1 MFHCFL
7 GNLIRKLYICRPNY
21 MKHMK
26 NIQRYCLYVLLVSL
40 LSCGRSRY
48 IDTLDNIKRVGD
60 SNPDTALLML
70 DSLAAGIRGESEYV
84 RNKYELLK
92 IRLCDKAYRPATSD
106 VAIRNLMR
114 YFGDKGSSLEKQE
127 VFYYAGSVYRDLCDT
142 PRALE
147 YFLNSLDYAQSGMVY
162 DTVMLRNTYFNLN
175 DLYYNVQDYGNAALM
190 ARKELEVCRLLDSDR
205 LIPYL
210 HLCSSYIGLD
220 SLSLASA
227 ATDSAFNIFRASSV
241 HERNN
246 DDLVYVLYYYSM
258 INNKRMAS
266 LCHTMIMKDSS
277 ICSGFIPSL
286 FFAYYYDCVEKK
298 DSAIAYCE
306 KALELSESLEE
317 RYDATKL
324 LFALN
329 KSNGDDKTACRLAY
343 SYMQLSDSLDFGK
356 RQEKAAQINNQ
367 HKYYIDKNREQTLS
381 EQKEKYRRTLYLVSF
396 IAIMLLCLGYVIHIT
411 RRNRQLNK
419 ILSLNVEIER
429 VSLQEKNLRDELARK
444 ESELYEKMAQNKTL
458 VRLLHQSELTDKAE
472 EVIESI
478 RQVSNGEKTMS
489 QSDWDQLFTA
499 VNALYPDFKEQ
510 MVNKCDA
517 LTEQQIQF
525 CYLLRIGLSNV
536 QIKNVTNMSRVT
548 VWRWMKKFEW
558 IEELG

>member
-1 MFHCFL
+1 M
-7 GNLIRKLYICRPNY
+7 R
-21 MKHMK
+21 

-48 IDTLDNIKRVGD
+48 LDTLDNIKRVGD

-70 DSLAAGIRGESEYV
+70 DSLAEGVRGESEYV

-106 VAIRNLMR
+106 VAIRNLMG

-147 YFLNSLDYAQSGMVY
+147 YFLKSLDYAQSGMVY
-162 DTVMLRNTYFNLN
+162 DTVMLRNTYSNLN

-227 ATDSAFNIFRASSV
+227 ANDSAFNIFRASSV

-246 DDLVYVLYYYSM
+246 DNLVYVLYYYSM
-258 INNKRMAS
+258 LNNKRMAS
-266 LCHTMIMKDSS
+266 LCHTMIMKDSL
-277 ICSGFIPSL
+277 ICSGFLPSL

-306 KALELSESLEE
+306 KALELSKSLEE

-367 HKYYIDKNREQTLS
+367 HKYYIDKNRERMLN

-411 RRNRQLNK
+411 RRNRQLDK

-444 ESELYEKMAQNKTL
+444 ESELNEKMAQNKTL

-536 QIKNVTNMSRVT
+536 QIKNVTNLSRVT

-558 IEELG
+558 VEELG

>member
-48 IDTLDNIKRVGD
+48 IDALDNIKRVGD

-70 DSLAAGIRGESEYV
+70 DSLAAGVRGESEYV

-162 DTVMLRNTYFNLN
+162 DTVMLRNTYSNLN

-429 VSLQEKNLRDELARK
+429 VSLQENNLRDELARK

>member
-26 NIQRYCLYVLLVSL
+26 NRQRYCLYVLLVSL

-70 DSLAAGIRGESEYV
+70 DSLAAGVRGESEYV

-142 PRALE
+142 PRAME
-147 YFLNSLDYAQSGMVY
+147 YFLKSLDYAQSGMVY
-162 DTVMLRNTYFNLN
+162 DTVMLRNTYSNLN

-190 ARKELEVCRLLDSDR
+190 ARKELDVCWLLGSDR

-210 HLCSSYIGLD
+210 HLCSSYIGID

-227 ATDSAFNIFRASSV
+227 ATDSAFNIIRASSV

-258 INNKRMAS
+258 LNNKRMAS
-266 LCHTMIMKDSS
+266 LCHTMIMKDSL
-277 ICSGFIPSL
+277 ICSGFLPSL

-306 KALELSESLEE
+306 KALELSKSLEE

-367 HKYYIDKNREQTLS
+367 HKYYIDKNRERMLN

-444 ESELYEKMAQNKTL
+444 ESELNEKMAQNKTL

-489 QSDWDQLFTA
+489 QSDWDQLFSA
-499 VNALYPDFKEQ
+499 VDALYPDFKEQ
-510 MVNKCDA
+510 MVNKCDV

-536 QIKNVTNMSRVT
+536 QIKNVTNLSRVT

-558 IEELG
+558 VEELG

>member
-7 GNLIRKLYICRPNY
+7 GNLIKKLYICRPNY
-21 MKHMK
+21 MKRMR

-48 IDTLDNIKRVGD
+48 IDALDNIKRVGD

-70 DSLAAGIRGESEYV
+70 DSLAAGVRGESEYV

-106 VAIRNLMR
+106 VGIRNLMG
-114 YFGDKGSSLEKQE
+114 YFGDKGSSLERQE
-127 VFYYAGSVYRDLCDT
+127 VYYYAGSVYRDLCDT

-162 DTVMLRNTYFNLN
+162 DTVMLRNTYSNLN

-367 HKYYIDKNREQTLS
+367 HKYYIDKNRERMLN

-525 CYLLRIGLSNV
+525 CYLVRIGLSNV

>member
-1 MFHCFL
+1 
-7 GNLIRKLYICRPNY
+7 

-162 DTVMLRNTYFNLN
+162 DTVMLRNTYSNLN

>member
-1 MFHCFL
+1 
-7 GNLIRKLYICRPNY
+7 
-21 MKHMK
+21 MKRMR
-26 NIQRYCLYVLLVSL
+26 NIHRYCLYVLLLSL

-147 YFLNSLDYAQSGMVY
+147 YFLKSLDYAQSGMVY
-162 DTVMLRNTYFNLN
+162 DTVMLRNTYSNLN

-210 HLCSSYIGLD
+210 HLCSSYIGIY

-227 ATDSAFNIFRASSV
+227 ANDSAFNIFRASSV

-246 DDLVYVLYYYSM
+246 DNLVYVLYYYSM
-258 INNKRMAS
+258 LNNKRMAS
-266 LCHTMIMKDSS
+266 LCHTMIMKDSL
-277 ICSGFIPSL
+277 ICSGFLPSL

-306 KALELSESLEE
+306 KALELSKSLEE

-367 HKYYIDKNREQTLS
+367 HKYYIDKNRERMLN

-444 ESELYEKMAQNKTL
+444 ESELNEKMAQNKTL

-489 QSDWDQLFTA
+489 QSDWDQLFSA
-499 VNALYPDFKEQ
+499 VDALYPDFKEQ
-510 MVNKCDA
+510 MVNKCDV

-536 QIKNVTNMSRVT
+536 QIKNVTNLSRVT

-558 IEELG
+558 VEELG

>member
-70 DSLAAGIRGESEYV
+70 DSLAAGVRGESEYV

-147 YFLNSLDYAQSGMVY
+147 YFLKSLDYAQSGMVY
-162 DTVMLRNTYFNLN
+162 DTVMLRNTYSNLN

-190 ARKELEVCRLLDSDR
+190 ARKELDVCWLLGSDR

-210 HLCSSYIGLD
+210 HLCSSYIGID

-227 ATDSAFNIFRASSV
+227 ATDSAFNIIRASSV

-258 INNKRMAS
+258 LNNKRMAS
-266 LCHTMIMKDSS
+266 LCHTMIMKDSL
-277 ICSGFIPSL
+277 ICSGFLPSL

-306 KALELSESLEE
+306 KALELSKSLEE

-356 RQEKAAQINNQ
+356 RQEI
-367 HKYYIDKNREQTLS
+367 I
-381 EQKEKYRRTLYLVSF
+381 
-396 IAIMLLCLGYVIHIT
+396 
-411 RRNRQLNK
+411 
-419 ILSLNVEIER
+419 
-429 VSLQEKNLRDELARK
+429 
-444 ESELYEKMAQNKTL
+444 
-458 VRLLHQSELTDKAE
+458 
-472 EVIESI
+472 
-478 RQVSNGEKTMS
+478 
-489 QSDWDQLFTA
+489 
-499 VNALYPDFKEQ
+499 
-510 MVNKCDA
+510 
-517 LTEQQIQF
+517 
-525 CYLLRIGLSNV
+525 
-536 QIKNVTNMSRVT
+536 
-548 VWRWMKKFEW
+548 
-558 IEELG
+558 

>member
-147 YFLNSLDYAQSGMVY
+147 YFLKSLDYAQSGMVY
-162 DTVMLRNTYFNLN
+162 DTVMLRNTYSNLN

-190 ARKELEVCRLLDSDR
+190 ARKELDVCWLLGSDR

-210 HLCSSYIGLD
+210 HLCSSYIGID

-227 ATDSAFNIFRASSV
+227 ATDSAFNIIRASSV

-258 INNKRMAS
+258 LNNKRMAS
-266 LCHTMIMKDSS
+266 LCHTMIMKDSL
-277 ICSGFIPSL
+277 ICSGFLPSL

-367 HKYYIDKNREQTLS
+367 HKYYIDKNRERMLN

-444 ESELYEKMAQNKTL
+444 ESELNEKMAQNKTL

-489 QSDWDQLFTA
+489 QSDWDQLFSA
-499 VNALYPDFKEQ
+499 VDALYPDFKEQ
-510 MVNKCDA
+510 MVNKCDV

-536 QIKNVTNMSRVT
+536 QIKNVTNLSRVT

-558 IEELG
+558 VEELG

>member
-1 MFHCFL
+1 
-7 GNLIRKLYICRPNY
+7 
-21 MKHMK
+21 MKRMR

-48 IDTLDNIKRVGD
+48 LDTLDNIKRVGD

-70 DSLAAGIRGESEYV
+70 DSLAEGVRGESEYV

-106 VAIRNLMR
+106 VAIRNLMG

-162 DTVMLRNTYFNLN
+162 DTVMLRNTYSNLN

-266 LCHTMIMKDSS
+266 LCHTMIMKDSL
-277 ICSGFIPSL
+277 ICSGFLPSL
-286 FFAYYYDCVEKK
+286 FFAYYYDCVDKK
-298 DSAIAYCE
+298 DPAIAYCE
-306 KALELSESLEE
+306 KALGLSESLEE

-329 KSNGDDKTACRLAY
+329 KSNGDDKKACRLAY

-367 HKYYIDKNREQTLS
+367 HKYYIDKNRERMLN

-396 IAIMLLCLGYVIHIT
+396 VAIMLLCLGYVVHIT

-419 ILSLNVEIER
+419 ILSLNAEIER
-429 VSLQEKNLRDELARK
+429 VSSQEKDLRDELARK
-444 ESELYEKMAQNKTL
+444 ESELNERMAQNKTL

-478 RQVSNGEKTMS
+478 RQASNGEKTMS

-536 QIKNVTNMSRVT
+536 QIKNITNLSRVT

-558 IEELG
+558 VEEL

>member
-1 MFHCFL
+1 M
-7 GNLIRKLYICRPNY
+7 R
-21 MKHMK
+21 

-48 IDTLDNIKRVGD
+48 LDTLDNIKRVGD

-70 DSLAAGIRGESEYV
+70 DSLAEGVRGESEYV

-106 VAIRNLMR
+106 VAIRNLMG

-127 VFYYAGSVYRDLCDT
+127 VYYYAGSVYRDLSDT

-147 YFLNSLDYAQSGMVY
+147 YFLKSLDYTQSGMVY
-162 DTVMLRNTYFNLN
+162 DTVMLRNTYSNLQY
-175 DLYYNVQDYGNAALM
+175 LYYNVQDYGNAALM

-329 KSNGDDKTACRLAY
+329 KSNGDDKKACRLAY

-367 HKYYIDKNREQTLS
+367 HKYYIDKNRERTLS
-381 EQKEKYRRTLYLVSF
+381 EQKEKYRRTLYIVSF
-396 IAIMLLCLGYVIHIT
+396 VAILLICLGYVVHIT

-419 ILSLNVEIER
+419 ILSLNAEIER
-429 VSLQEKNLRDELARK
+429 VSLQEKDLRDELARK
-444 ESELYEKMAQNKTL
+444 ESELNERMAQNKTL

-536 QIKNVTNMSRVT
+536 QIKNVTNLSRVT

-558 IEELG
+558 VEELG

>member
-1 MFHCFL
+1 
-7 GNLIRKLYICRPNY
+7 
-21 MKHMK
+21 
-26 NIQRYCLYVLLVSL
+26 
-40 LSCGRSRY
+40 
-48 IDTLDNIKRVGD
+48 
-60 SNPDTALLML
+60 ML
-70 DSLAAGIRGESEYV
+70 DSLAAGVRGESEYV

-106 VAIRNLMR
+106 VDIRNLMG

-147 YFLNSLDYAQSGMVY
+147 YFLKSLDYAQSGMVY
-162 DTVMLRNTYFNLN
+162 DTVMLRNTYSNLN

-190 ARKELEVCRLLDSDR
+190 ARKELDVCWLLGSDR

-210 HLCSSYIGLD
+210 HLCSSYIGID

-227 ATDSAFNIFRASSV
+227 ATDSAFNIIRASSV

-258 INNKRMAS
+258 LNNKRMAS
-266 LCHTMIMKDSS
+266 LCHTMIMKDSL
-277 ICSGFIPSL
+277 ICSGFLPSL

-306 KALELSESLEE
+306 KALELSKSLEE

-367 HKYYIDKNREQTLS
+367 HKYYIDKNRERMLN

-444 ESELYEKMAQNKTL
+444 ESELNEKMAQNKTL

-489 QSDWDQLFTA
+489 QSDWDQLFSA
-499 VNALYPDFKEQ
+499 VDALYPDFKEQ
-510 MVNKCDA
+510 MVNKCDV

-536 QIKNVTNMSRVT
+536 QIKNVTNLSRVT

-558 IEELG
+558 VEELG

>member
-1 MFHCFL
+1 
-7 GNLIRKLYICRPNY
+7 
-21 MKHMK
+21 MKRMR
-26 NIQRYCLYVLLVSL
+26 NIHRYCLYVLLLSL

-147 YFLNSLDYAQSGMVY
+147 YFLKSLDYAQSGMVY
-162 DTVMLRNTYFNLN
+162 DTVMLRNTYSNLN

-227 ATDSAFNIFRASSV
+227 ANDSAFNIFRASSV

-246 DDLVYVLYYYSM
+246 DNLVYVLYYYSM
-258 INNKRMAS
+258 LNNKRMAS
-266 LCHTMIMKDSS
+266 LCHTMIMKDSL
-277 ICSGFIPSL
+277 ICSGFLPSL

-306 KALELSESLEE
+306 KALELSKSLEE

-367 HKYYIDKNREQTLS
+367 HKYYIDKNRERMLN

-429 VSLQEKNLRDELARK
+429 VNSQEKDLRDELARK
-444 ESELYEKMAQNKTL
+444 ESELNEKMAQNKTL

-536 QIKNVTNMSRVT
+536 QIKNITNLSRVT

-558 IEELG
+558 VEELG

>member
-1 MFHCFL
+1 M
-7 GNLIRKLYICRPNY
+7 R
-21 MKHMK
+21 
-26 NIQRYCLYVLLVSL
+26 NIHRYCLYVLLVSL

-70 DSLAAGIRGESEYV
+70 DSLVAGVRGESEYV

-147 YFLNSLDYAQSGMVY
+147 YFLKSLDYAQSGMVY
-162 DTVMLRNTYFNLN
+162 DTVMLRNTYSNLN

-190 ARKELEVCRLLDSDR
+190 ARKELEVCRLLGSGR

-277 ICSGFIPSL
+277 ICSGFLPSL

-306 KALELSESLEE
+306 KALELSKSLEE

-367 HKYYIDKNREQTLS
+367 HKYYIDKNRERMLN

-444 ESELYEKMAQNKTL
+444 ESELNEKMAQNKTL

-536 QIKNVTNMSRVT
+536 QIKNITNLSRVT

-558 IEELG
+558 VEELG

>member
-162 DTVMLRNTYFNLN
+162 DTVMLRNTYSNLN

-536 QIKNVTNMSRVT
+536 QIKNITNLSRVT

-558 IEELG
+558 VEELG

>member
-1 MFHCFL
+1 M
-7 GNLIRKLYICRPNY
+7 R
-21 MKHMK
+21 
-26 NIQRYCLYVLLVSL
+26 NIHRYCLYVLLLSL

-70 DSLAAGIRGESEYV
+70 DSLAAGVRGESEYV

-106 VAIRNLMR
+106 VAIRNLMG

-147 YFLNSLDYAQSGMVY
+147 YFLKSLDYAQSGMVY
-162 DTVMLRNTYFNLN
+162 DTVMLRNTYSNLN

-227 ATDSAFNIFRASSV
+227 ANDSAFNIIRASSV

-258 INNKRMAS
+258 LNNKRMAS
-266 LCHTMIMKDSS
+266 LCHTMIMKDSL
-277 ICSGFIPSL
+277 ICSGFLPSL

-306 KALELSESLEE
+306 KALELSKSLEE

-343 SYMQLSDSLDFGK
+343 SYMQLSDSLDFGI

-367 HKYYIDKNREQTLS
+367 HKYYIDKNRERMLN

-499 VNALYPDFKEQ
+499 VDALYPDFKEQ
-510 MVNKCDA
+510 MVYKCDA

-536 QIKNVTNMSRVT
+536 QIKNITNLSRVT

-558 IEELG
+558 VEELG

>member
-1 MFHCFL
+1 
-7 GNLIRKLYICRPNY
+7 
-21 MKHMK
+21 MKRMR
-26 NIQRYCLYVLLVSL
+26 NIHRYCLYVLLLSL

-106 VAIRNLMR
+106 VDIRNLME
-114 YFGDKGSSLEKQE
+114 YFGDKGSSLERQE
-127 VFYYAGSVYRDLCDT
+127 VYYYAGSVYRDLCDT

-147 YFLNSLDYAQSGMVY
+147 YFLKSLDYAQSGMVY
-162 DTVMLRNTYFNLN
+162 DTVMLRNTYSNLN

-227 ATDSAFNIFRASSV
+227 ANDSAFNIFRASSV

-246 DDLVYVLYYYSM
+246 DNLVYVLYYYSM
-258 INNKRMAS
+258 LNNKRMAS
-266 LCHTMIMKDSS
+266 LCHTMIMKDSL
-277 ICSGFIPSL
+277 ICSGFLPSL

-329 KSNGDDKTACRLAY
+329 KSNGDDKKACRLAY

-444 ESELYEKMAQNKTL
+444 ESELNEKMAQNKTL

-489 QSDWDQLFTA
+489 QSDWDQLFSA
-499 VNALYPDFKEQ
+499 VDALYPDFKEQ
-510 MVNKCDA
+510 MVNKCDV

-536 QIKNVTNMSRVT
+536 QIKNVTNLSRVT

-558 IEELG
+558 VEELG

>member
-1 MFHCFL
+1 M
-7 GNLIRKLYICRPNY
+7 LYICHPNY
-21 MKHMK
+21 MKRMR
-26 NIQRYCLYVLLVSL
+26 NILRYCLYVLLVSL

-48 IDTLDNIKRVGD
+48 IDALDNIKRVGD

-70 DSLAAGIRGESEYV
+70 DSLDAGVRGESEYV

-106 VAIRNLMR
+106 VDIRNLME
-114 YFGDKGSSLEKQE
+114 YFGDKGSSLERQE
-127 VFYYAGSVYRDLCDT
+127 VYYYAGSVYRDLCDT

-147 YFLNSLDYAQSGMVY
+147 YFLKSLDYAQSGMVY
-162 DTVMLRNTYFNLN
+162 DTVMLRNTYSNLN

-227 ATDSAFNIFRASSV
+227 ANDSAFNIFRASSV

-367 HKYYIDKNREQTLS
+367 HKYYIDKNRERMLN

-396 IAIMLLCLGYVIHIT
+396 VAILLICLGYVVHIT

-419 ILSLNVEIER
+419 ILSLNAEIER

-444 ESELYEKMAQNKTL
+444 ESELNERMAQNKTL

-499 VNALYPDFKEQ
+499 VNSLYPDFKEQ

-536 QIKNVTNMSRVT
+536 QIKNVTNLSRVT
-548 VWRWMKKFEW
+548 VWRWLKKFEW
-558 IEELG
+558 VEELG

>member
-162 DTVMLRNTYFNLN
+162 DTVMLRNTYSNLN

-266 LCHTMIMKDSS
+266 LCHTMIMKDSL
-277 ICSGFIPSL
+277 ICSGFLPSL

-306 KALELSESLEE
+306 KALELSKSLEE

-367 HKYYIDKNREQTLS
+367 HKYYIDKNRERMLN

>member
-1 MFHCFL
+1 M
-7 GNLIRKLYICRPNY
+7 R
-21 MKHMK
+21 

-48 IDTLDNIKRVGD
+48 LDTLDNIKRVGD

-70 DSLAAGIRGESEYV
+70 DSLAEGVRGESEYV

-106 VAIRNLMR
+106 VAIRNLMG

-162 DTVMLRNTYFNLN
+162 DTVMLRNTYSNLN

-367 HKYYIDKNREQTLS
+367 HKYYIDKNRERMLN

-489 QSDWDQLFTA
+489 QSDWDQLFSA
-499 VNALYPDFKEQ
+499 VDALYPDFKEQ
-510 MVNKCDA
+510 MVNKCDV

-536 QIKNVTNMSRVT
+536 QIKNITNLSRVT

-558 IEELG
+558 VEELG

>member
-1 MFHCFL
+1 M
-7 GNLIRKLYICRPNY
+7 R
-21 MKHMK
+21 
-26 NIQRYCLYVLLVSL
+26 NIQRYCLYVFLLSL

-70 DSLAAGIRGESEYV
+70 DSLAEGVRGESEYV

-92 IRLCDKAYRPATSD
+92 IRLCDKAYRTATSD
-106 VAIRNLMR
+106 VAIRNLMG

-127 VFYYAGSVYRDLCDT
+127 VYYYAGSVYRDLCDT

-147 YFLNSLDYAQSGMVY
+147 YFLKSLDYAQSGMVY
-162 DTVMLRNTYFNLN
+162 DTVMLRNTYSNLN

-190 ARKELEVCRLLDSDR
+190 ARKELEVCWLLGSDR

-227 ATDSAFNIFRASSV
+227 ANDSAFNIIRASSV

-258 INNKRMAS
+258 LNNKRMAS
-266 LCHTMIMKDSS
+266 LCHTMIMKDSL
-277 ICSGFIPSL
+277 ICSGFLPSL

-306 KALELSESLEE
+306 KALELSKSLEE

-367 HKYYIDKNREQTLS
+367 HKYYIDKNRERMLN

-444 ESELYEKMAQNKTL
+444 ESELNERMAQNKTL

-478 RQVSNGEKTMS
+478 RQASNGEKTMS

-499 VNALYPDFKEQ
+499 VNTLYPDFKEQ

-536 QIKNVTNMSRVT
+536 QIKNITNLSRVT

-558 IEELG
+558 VEELG

>member
-1 MFHCFL
+1 
-7 GNLIRKLYICRPNY
+7 
-21 MKHMK
+21 MKRMR
-26 NIQRYCLYVLLVSL
+26 NIHRYCLYVLLLSL

-162 DTVMLRNTYFNLN
+162 DTVMLRNTYSNLN

-367 HKYYIDKNREQTLS
+367 HKYYIDKNRERMLN

-536 QIKNVTNMSRVT
+536 QIKNVTNLSRVT

-558 IEELG
+558 VEELG

>member
-48 IDTLDNIKRVGD
+48 IDALDNIKRVGD

-70 DSLAAGIRGESEYV
+70 DSLAAGVRGESEYV

-162 DTVMLRNTYFNLN
+162 DTVMLRNTYSNLN

>member
-1 MFHCFL
+1 
-7 GNLIRKLYICRPNY
+7 
-21 MKHMK
+21 MKRMR
-26 NIQRYCLYVLLVSL
+26 NIHRYCLYVLLLSL

-92 IRLCDKAYRPATSD
+92 IRLCDKAYRSATSD
-106 VAIRNLMR
+106 VAIRNLMG

-147 YFLNSLDYAQSGMVY
+147 YFLKSLDYAQSGMVY
-162 DTVMLRNTYFNLN
+162 DTVMLRNTYSNLN

-227 ATDSAFNIFRASSV
+227 ANDSAFNIFRASSV

-246 DDLVYVLYYYSM
+246 DNLVYVLYYYSM
-258 INNKRMAS
+258 LNNKRMAS
-266 LCHTMIMKDSS
+266 LCHTMIMKDSL
-277 ICSGFIPSL
+277 ICSGFLPSL

-306 KALELSESLEE
+306 KALELSKSLEE

-367 HKYYIDKNREQTLS
+367 HKYYIDKNRERMLN

-444 ESELYEKMAQNKTL
+444 ESELNEKMAQNKTL

-489 QSDWDQLFTA
+489 QSDWDQLFSA
-499 VNALYPDFKEQ
+499 VDALYPDFKEQ
-510 MVNKCDA
+510 MVNKCDV

-536 QIKNVTNMSRVT
+536 QIKNVTNLSRVT

-558 IEELG
+558 VEELG

>member
-1 MFHCFL
+1 M
-7 GNLIRKLYICRPNY
+7 R
-21 MKHMK
+21 
-26 NIQRYCLYVLLVSL
+26 NIHRYCLYVLLLSL

-70 DSLAAGIRGESEYV
+70 DSLAEGVRGESEYV

-106 VAIRNLMR
+106 VAIRNLMG

-162 DTVMLRNTYFNLN
+162 DTVMLRNTYSNLN

-367 HKYYIDKNREQTLS
+367 HKYYIDKNRERMLN

>member
-1 MFHCFL
+1 
-7 GNLIRKLYICRPNY
+7 

-48 IDTLDNIKRVGD
+48 IDALDNIKRVGD

-162 DTVMLRNTYFNLN
+162 DTVMLRNTYSNLN

>member
-1 MFHCFL
+1 
-7 GNLIRKLYICRPNY
+7 
-21 MKHMK
+21 MKRMR
-26 NIQRYCLYVLLVSL
+26 NIHRYCLYVLLLSL

-70 DSLAAGIRGESEYV
+70 DSLAAGIRGESEFV

-147 YFLNSLDYAQSGMVY
+147 YFLKSLDYAQSGMVY
-162 DTVMLRNTYFNLN
+162 DTVMLRNTYSNLN

-227 ATDSAFNIFRASSV
+227 ANDSAFNIFRASSV

-246 DDLVYVLYYYSM
+246 DNLVYVLYYYSM
-258 INNKRMAS
+258 LNNKRMAS
-266 LCHTMIMKDSS
+266 LCHTMIMKDSL
-277 ICSGFIPSL
+277 ICSGFLPSL

-306 KALELSESLEE
+306 KALELSKSLEE

-329 KSNGDDKTACRLAY
+329 KSNGDDKKACRLAY
-343 SYMQLSDSLDFGK
+343 SYMQLSDSLDFGI

-367 HKYYIDKNREQTLS
+367 HKYYIDKKRERMLN

-444 ESELYEKMAQNKTL
+444 ESELNEKMAQNKTL

-489 QSDWDQLFTA
+489 QSDWDQLFSA
-499 VNALYPDFKEQ
+499 VDALYPDFKEQ
-510 MVNKCDA
+510 MVNKCDV

-536 QIKNVTNMSRVT
+536 QIKNVTNLSRVT

-558 IEELG
+558 VEELG

>member
-147 YFLNSLDYAQSGMVY
+147 YFLKSLDYAQSGMVY
-162 DTVMLRNTYFNLN
+162 DTVMLRNTYSNLN

-266 LCHTMIMKDSS
+266 LCHTMIMKDSL
-277 ICSGFIPSL
+277 ICSGFLPSL

-306 KALELSESLEE
+306 KALELSKSLEE

-367 HKYYIDKNREQTLS
+367 HKYYIDKNRERMLN

-444 ESELYEKMAQNKTL
+444 ESELNEKMAQNKTL

>member
-1 MFHCFL
+1 
-7 GNLIRKLYICRPNY
+7 
-21 MKHMK
+21 MKRMR
-26 NIQRYCLYVLLVSL
+26 NIHRYCLYVLLLSL

-70 DSLAAGIRGESEYV
+70 DSLAEGVRGESEYV

-106 VAIRNLMR
+106 VAIRNLMG

-162 DTVMLRNTYFNLN
+162 DTVMLRNTYSNLN

-258 INNKRMAS
+258 LNNKRMAS

-367 HKYYIDKNREQTLS
+367 HKYYIDKNRERMLN

>member
-7 GNLIRKLYICRPNY
+7 GNLIKKLYICRPNY

-48 IDTLDNIKRVGD
+48 IDALDNIKRVGD

-70 DSLAAGIRGESEYV
+70 DSLAAGVRGESEYV

-106 VAIRNLMR
+106 VGIRNLMG
-114 YFGDKGSSLEKQE
+114 YFGDKGSSLERQE
-127 VFYYAGSVYRDLCDT
+127 VYYYAGSVYRDLCDT

-147 YFLNSLDYAQSGMVY
+147 YFLKSLDYAQSGMVY
-162 DTVMLRNTYFNLN
+162 DTVMLRNTYSNLHY
-175 DLYYNVQDYGNAALM
+175 LYYNVQDYGNAALM
-190 ARKELEVCRLLDSDR
+190 ARNELDVCRLLGSGR

-210 HLCSSYIGLD
+210 HLCSSYIGID
-220 SLSLASA
+220 SLLLASE
-227 ATDSAFNIFRASSV
+227 ATDSAFNIIRASSV
-241 HERNN
+241 HERNY

-258 INNKRMAS
+258 INNKRMARE
-266 LCHTMIMKDSS
+266 CHAMIEKDSLL
-277 ICSGFIPSL
+277 CSGFFPCLS
-286 FFAYYYDCVEKK
+286 FAYYYDCVDKK

-306 KALELSESLEE
+306 KALGLSESLEE

-329 KSNGDDKTACRLAY
+329 KSNGDDKKACRLAY

-356 RQEKAAQINNQ
+356 RQEMAAQINNQ

-381 EQKEKYRRTLYLVSF
+381 EQKEKYRRTLYVGAF
-396 IAIMLLCLGYVIHIT
+396 VAILLLCLGYVIHIT
-411 RRNRQLNK
+411 RRNKQMKK
-419 ILSLNVEIER
+419 ILSLNAEIER
-429 VSLQEKNLRDELARK
+429 VNSLDEDLRNQLLQK
-444 ESELYEKMAQNKTL
+444 ESELKEKMAQNKTL
-458 VRLLHQSELTDKAE
+458 LRLLHKSELTGKAE
-472 EVIESI
+472 KIIESI
-478 RQVSNGEKTMS
+478 RQSSNGAKTMS
-489 QSDWDQLFTA
+489 QSDWDQLFSA
-499 VNALYPDFKEQ
+499 VDALYPDFKEQ

>member
-1 MFHCFL
+1 
-7 GNLIRKLYICRPNY
+7 
-21 MKHMK
+21 MKRMR
-26 NIQRYCLYVLLVSL
+26 NIHRYCLYVLLLSL

-92 IRLCDKAYRPATSD
+92 IRLCDKAYRSATSD
-106 VAIRNLMR
+106 VAIRNLMG

-147 YFLNSLDYAQSGMVY
+147 YFLKSLDYAQSGMVY
-162 DTVMLRNTYFNLN
+162 DTVMLRNTYSNLN

-190 ARKELEVCRLLDSDR
+190 ARKELDVCRLLGSDR

-210 HLCSSYIGLD
+210 HLCSSYIGID

-227 ATDSAFNIFRASSV
+227 ANDSAFNIFRASSV

-258 INNKRMAS
+258 LNNKRMAS

-277 ICSGFIPSL
+277 ICSGFLPSL

-306 KALELSESLEE
+306 KALELSKSLEE

-367 HKYYIDKNREQTLS
+367 HKYYIDKNRERMLN

-444 ESELYEKMAQNKTL
+444 ESELNEKMAQNKTL

-489 QSDWDQLFTA
+489 QSDWDQLFSA
-499 VNALYPDFKEQ
+499 VDALYPDFKEQ
-510 MVNKCDA
+510 MVNKCDV

-536 QIKNVTNMSRVT
+536 QIKNVTNLSRVT

-558 IEELG
+558 VEELG

>member
-1 MFHCFL
+1 
-7 GNLIRKLYICRPNY
+7 
-21 MKHMK
+21 MKRMR
-26 NIQRYCLYVLLVSL
+26 NIHRYCLYVLLLSL

-147 YFLNSLDYAQSGMVY
+147 YFLKSLDYAQSGMVY
-162 DTVMLRNTYFNLN
+162 DTVMLRNTYSNLN

-227 ATDSAFNIFRASSV
+227 ANDSAFNIFRASSV

-246 DDLVYVLYYYSM
+246 DNLVYVLYYYSM
-258 INNKRMAS
+258 LNNKRMAS
-266 LCHTMIMKDSS
+266 LCHTMIMKDSL
-277 ICSGFIPSL
+277 ICSGFLPSL

-306 KALELSESLEE
+306 KALELSKSLEE

-356 RQEKAAQINNQ
+356 RQEKAAQITNQ
-367 HKYYIDKNREQTLS
+367 HKYYIDKNRERMLN

-444 ESELYEKMAQNKTL
+444 ESELNEKMAQNKTL

-489 QSDWDQLFTA
+489 QSDWDQLFSA
-499 VNALYPDFKEQ
+499 VDALYPDFKEQ
-510 MVNKCDA
+510 MVNKCDV

-536 QIKNVTNMSRVT
+536 QIKNVTNLSRVT

-558 IEELG
+558 VEELG

>member
-1 MFHCFL
+1 
-7 GNLIRKLYICRPNY
+7 
-21 MKHMK
+21 MKRMR

-48 IDTLDNIKRVGD
+48 LDTLDNIKRVGD

-70 DSLAAGIRGESEYV
+70 DSLAEGVRGESEYV

-106 VAIRNLMR
+106 VAIRNLMG

-162 DTVMLRNTYFNLN
+162 DTVMLRNTYSNLN

-190 ARKELEVCRLLDSDR
+190 ARNELDVCRLLGSGR

-210 HLCSSYIGLD
+210 HLCSSYIGID
-220 SLSLASA
+220 SLSLASE
-227 ATDSAFNIFRASSV
+227 ATDSAFNIIRASSV

-367 HKYYIDKNREQTLS
+367 HKYYIDKNRERMLN

-536 QIKNVTNMSRVT
+536 QIKNVTNLSRVT

-558 IEELG
+558 VEELG

>member
-1 MFHCFL
+1 M
-7 GNLIRKLYICRPNY
+7 R
-21 MKHMK
+21 
-26 NIQRYCLYVLLVSL
+26 NIHRYCLYVLLVSL

-70 DSLAAGIRGESEYV
+70 DSLVAGVRGESEYV

-106 VAIRNLMR
+106 VAIRNLMG

-162 DTVMLRNTYFNLN
+162 DTVMLRNTYSNLN

-190 ARKELEVCRLLDSDR
+190 ARKELEVCRLLGSGR

-277 ICSGFIPSL
+277 ICSGFLPSL

-306 KALELSESLEE
+306 KALELSKSLEE

-367 HKYYIDKNREQTLS
+367 HKYYIDKNRERMLN

-444 ESELYEKMAQNKTL
+444 ESELNEKMAQNKTL

>member
-1 MFHCFL
+1 
-7 GNLIRKLYICRPNY
+7 

-70 DSLAAGIRGESEYV
+70 DSLAAGVRGESEYV

-162 DTVMLRNTYFNLN
+162 DTVMLRNTYSNLN

-190 ARKELEVCRLLDSDR
+190 ARKELDVCWLLGSDR

-210 HLCSSYIGLD
+210 HLCSSYIGID

-227 ATDSAFNIFRASSV
+227 ATDSAFNIIRASSV

-258 INNKRMAS
+258 LNNKRMAS
-266 LCHTMIMKDSS
+266 LCHTMIMKDSL
-277 ICSGFIPSL
+277 ICSGFLPSL

-306 KALELSESLEE
+306 KALELSKSLEE

-367 HKYYIDKNREQTLS
+367 HKYYIDKNRERMLN

-444 ESELYEKMAQNKTL
+444 ESELNEKMAQNKTL

-489 QSDWDQLFTA
+489 QSDWDQLFSA
-499 VNALYPDFKEQ
+499 VDALYPDFKEQ
-510 MVNKCDA
+510 MVNKCDV

-536 QIKNVTNMSRVT
+536 QIKNVTNLSRVT

-558 IEELG
+558 VEELG

>member
-1 MFHCFL
+1 
-7 GNLIRKLYICRPNY
+7 
-21 MKHMK
+21 MKRMR
-26 NIQRYCLYVLLVSL
+26 NIHRYCLYVLLLSL

-127 VFYYAGSVYRDLCDT
+127 GFYYAGSVYRDLCDT

-162 DTVMLRNTYFNLN
+162 DTVMLRNTYSNLN

-227 ATDSAFNIFRASSV
+227 ANDSAFNIFRASSV

-246 DDLVYVLYYYSM
+246 DNLVYVLYYYSM
-258 INNKRMAS
+258 LNNKRMAS
-266 LCHTMIMKDSS
+266 LCHTMIMKDSL
-277 ICSGFIPSL
+277 ICSGFLPSL

-306 KALELSESLEE
+306 KALELSKSLEE

-367 HKYYIDKNREQTLS
+367 HKYYIDKNRERMLN

-444 ESELYEKMAQNKTL
+444 ESELNEKMAQNKTL

-510 MVNKCDA
+510 MVYKCDA

-536 QIKNVTNMSRVT
+536 QIKNITTLSRVT

-558 IEELG
+558 VEELG

>member
-1 MFHCFL
+1 M
-7 GNLIRKLYICRPNY
+7 R
-21 MKHMK
+21 

-70 DSLAAGIRGESEYV
+70 DSLAEGVRGESEYV

-92 IRLCDKAYRPATSD
+92 IRLCDKAYRTATSD
-106 VAIRNLMR
+106 VAIRNLMG

-127 VFYYAGSVYRDLCDT
+127 VYYYAGSVYRDLCDT

-147 YFLNSLDYAQSGMVY
+147 YFLKSLDYAQSGMVY
-162 DTVMLRNTYFNLN
+162 DTVMLRNTYSNLN

-190 ARKELEVCRLLDSDR
+190 ARKELEVCWLLGSDR

-227 ATDSAFNIFRASSV
+227 ANDSAFNIIRASSV

-258 INNKRMAS
+258 LNNKRMAS
-266 LCHTMIMKDSS
+266 LCHTMIMKDSL
-277 ICSGFIPSL
+277 ICSGFLPSL

-306 KALELSESLEE
+306 KALELSKSLEE

-367 HKYYIDKNREQTLS
+367 HKYYIDKNRERMLN

-396 IAIMLLCLGYVIHIT
+396 IAILLLCLGYVIHIT

-444 ESELYEKMAQNKTL
+444 ESELNERMAQNKTL

-478 RQVSNGEKTMS
+478 RQASNGEKTMS

-499 VNALYPDFKEQ
+499 VNTLYPDFKEQ

-536 QIKNVTNMSRVT
+536 QIKNITNLSRVT

-558 IEELG
+558 VEELG

>member
-1 MFHCFL
+1 
-7 GNLIRKLYICRPNY
+7 
-21 MKHMK
+21 MKRMR
-26 NIQRYCLYVLLVSL
+26 NIHRYCLYVLLLSL

-147 YFLNSLDYAQSGMVY
+147 YFLKSLDYAQSGMVY
-162 DTVMLRNTYFNLN
+162 DTVMLRNTYSNLN

-227 ATDSAFNIFRASSV
+227 ANDSAFNIFRASSV

-246 DDLVYVLYYYSM
+246 DNLVYVLYYYSM
-258 INNKRMAS
+258 LNNKRMAS
-266 LCHTMIMKDSS
+266 LCHTMIMKDSL
-277 ICSGFIPSL
+277 ICSGFLPSL

-306 KALELSESLEE
+306 KALELSKSLEE

-367 HKYYIDKNREQTLS
+367 HKYYIDKNRERMLN

-429 VSLQEKNLRDELARK
+429 VNSQEKDLRDELARK
-444 ESELYEKMAQNKTL
+444 ESELNEKMAQNKTL

-510 MVNKCDA
+510 MGNKCDA

-536 QIKNVTNMSRVT
+536 QIKNITNLSRVT

-558 IEELG
+558 VEELG

>member
-7 GNLIRKLYICRPNY
+7 GHLIKKLYICRPNY
-21 MKHMK
+21 MKRMR
-26 NIQRYCLYVLLVSL
+26 NIHRYCLYVLLVSL

-70 DSLAAGIRGESEYV
+70 DSLAEGVRGESEYV

-92 IRLCDKAYRPATSD
+92 IRLCDKAYRSATSD
-106 VAIRNLMR
+106 VAIRNLMG

-162 DTVMLRNTYFNLN
+162 DTVMLRNTYSNLN

-190 ARKELEVCRLLDSDR
+190 ARKELEVCRLLGSGR

-210 HLCSSYIGLD
+210 HICSSYIGLD

-277 ICSGFIPSL
+277 ICSGFLPSL

-306 KALELSESLEE
+306 KALELSKSLEE

-367 HKYYIDKNREQTLS
+367 HKYYIDKNRERMLN

-517 LTEQQIQF
+517 LTEQHIQF

-536 QIKNVTNMSRVT
+536 QIKNITNLSRVT

-558 IEELG
+558 VEELG